1 MTTTPSNPQAAGM
14 DVRARLRENNFDALR
29 LIFAGM
35 VVVFH
40 MGILSQE
47 PALQW
52 LERCISSTFAVQ
64 AFFFVSGFLV
74 FMSCERSA
82 SLKDYA
88 SKRFWRIAPAYVLV
102 VVSAACLLVGLS
114 TLPAAEYFSSQGF
127 RNYLFYNLLLSN
139 FSAPDL
145 PGVFSG
151 NHEQAINGSL
161 WTIKIE
167 VAFYIAVPLMVWAV
181 RRFGALRTLVTVF
194 LLSLAWKLGFLSLH
208 DATGK
213 ELYFKL
219 SKQLPGQLAFFVGG
233 ALAYYRTRDGKAPP
247 PAWLGLLGI
256 VAYTAT
262 DGLLHEAVSP
272 VAVTAIVYWL
282 SIGVPRLVDAGRHG
296 DFSYGLYLYHFPI
309 VQAMIALGVY
319 RQHPWPAAL
328 GVLAGTLMLS
338 MLSWHLYEKRFLRHR
353 AAHPAPVTALP
364 VRG

>member
-1 MTTTPSNPQAAGM
+1 MTTATTMPLRTTDP
-14 DVRARLRENNFDALR
+14 VVTARLKENNFDALR

-40 MGILSQE
+40 MGILSQA

-52 LERCISSTFAVQ
+52 LERYISSTFAVQ

-74 FMSCERSA
+74 FMSCERSK

-102 VVSAACLLVGLS
+102 VVSAACLLVSLS
-114 TLPAAEYFSSQGF
+114 TLAPADYFGSPGF

-145 PGVFSG
+145 PGVFTS

-167 VAFYIAVPLMVWAV
+167 VAFYIAVPLLVWAV
-181 RRFGALRTLVTVF
+181 RKFGALKTLTTVF
-194 LLSLAWKLGFLSLH
+194 VLSSAWKLGFLFLH
-208 DATGK
+208 EATGK

-233 ALAYYRTRDGKAPP
+233 ALAYYRTREGQSPP
-247 PAWLGLLGI
+247 TAAIGLAGILGYAL
-256 VAYTAT
+256 T
-262 DGLLHEAVSP
+262 DGLLHEAVAP

-282 SIGVPRLVDAGRHG
+282 SIGVPRLIDAGKHG

-309 VQAMIALGVY
+309 VQTMIALGAY
-319 RQHPWPAAL
+319 QQHPWATAI
-328 GVLAGTLMLS
+328 GVLAGTIVLS
-338 MLSWHLYEKRFLRHR
+338 VLSWHLYEKRFLSHR
-353 AAHPAPVTALP
+353 APHPAPT
-364 VRG
+364 RN